1 MSATGSIVWWMRIAS
16 PLSAVSFMLKS
27 PEFPS
32 EATVDQFCS
41 PPSCALRRPPV
52 AEAMTFRLKGARNSH
67 DTTALCPIAK
77 ALTVRSAKEGAMAPA
92 AQLIALVPTR
102 GSVAAE
108 LVIALVNNAEGHRI
122 LVRTVNRESVDVAR
136 NRLAAQALAAA
147 DDPALFPAGSDPYVF
162 WIDSDAFFLHGTL
175 TLMLHALEANP
186 SIDVL
191 AGLFGPRA
199 ANRGATAFRDVS
211 DKNSYLAEDVNF
223 TRGDIVDVELVG
235 LHFILH
241 RVSLL
246 RRLGPAPFGA
256 PSDTVST
263 TPLFAGAYVVPAGV
277 SPWRPGF
284 RSSTSTSAM
293 ALRIRRDS
301 ARASSTAT
309 RSTRVAWPKSSR
321 STMADVPLVRAIV
334 VMPTRGVVVAEL
346 LQALVNNARVTA
358 SSFAWSTAK
367 QSTSR
372 AIGCGRGH
380 CCGRRPRAFRAWY
393 RSLRF
398 LDRQR
403 RLLRARNPHA
413 HDAYARTAS
422 VDRRARRAVRS
433 TRCQE
438 RRGGFSQP
446 LRPAFRADSRV
457 NCKRGEVVDVEQV
470 GFHFTLH
477 RVSLLR
483 ALVPTHSASRVRT
496 RRMTPPSAG
505 AYTPVRAAWQLPPAS
520 LFSTWT
526 SATARPIPPAST
538 RP

>member
-1 MSATGSIVWWMRIAS
+1 
-16 PLSAVSFMLKS
+16 
-27 PEFPS
+27 
-32 EATVDQFCS
+32 
-41 PPSCALRRPPV
+41 
-52 AEAMTFRLKGARNSH
+52 MTFRLKGARNSH

-241 RVSLL
+241 RISLL

-256 PSDTVST
+256 PSDTVSDNAA
-263 TPLFAGAYVVPAGV
+263 FCG
-277 SPWRPGF
+277 
-284 RSSTSTSAM
+284 
-293 ALRIRRDS
+293 RIRGAGGRI
-301 ARASSTAT
+301 AVAT
-309 RSTRVAWPKSSR
+309 GIPIFHVDERNGAAYSPGLGACVIDGNTI
-321 STMADVPLVRAIV
+321 D
-334 VMPTRGVVVAEL
+334 
-346 LQALVNNARVTA
+346 
-358 SSFAWSTAK
+358 
-367 QSTSR
+367 TSR
-372 AIGCGRGH
+372 LAEEL
-380 CCGRRPRAFRAWY
+380 A
-393 RSLRF
+393 
-398 LDRQR
+398 
-403 RLLRARNPHA
+403 
-413 HDAYARTAS
+413 
-422 VDRRARRAVRS
+422 VDD
-433 TRCQE
+433 
-438 RRGGFSQP
+438 G
-446 LRPAFRADSRV
+446 
-457 NCKRGEVVDVEQV
+457 
-470 GFHFTLH
+470 
-477 RVSLLR
+477 
-483 ALVPTHSASRVRT
+483 
-496 RRMTPPSAG
+496 
-505 AYTPVRAAWQLPPAS
+505 
-520 LFSTWT
+520 
-526 SATARPIPPAST
+526 
-538 RP
+538 